1 MGYMMATM
9 MLAMIAGP
17 LVGGYITDS
26 LSWRWIFYINM
37 PVGGAALLY
46 LAATLHLPRH
56 KVKRK
61 IDYLGAALLALAATA
76 VVLLTTWGGSQYPWG
91 SPVIIGLAVLAAASA
106 LGLLPGRDPG
116 GRAGTSVARVP
127 QPATSRCRRR

>member
-1 MGYMMATM
+1 MATM

-46 LAATLHLPRH
+46 PAAILHLLRRT
-56 KVKRK
+56 VKRK
-61 IDYLGAALLALAATA
+61 IDYLGATLLALAATA
-76 VVLLTTWGGSQYPWG
+76 VVLLTTWGGSQSGWA
-91 SPVIIGLAVLAAASA
+91 SPE
-106 LGLLPGRDPG
+106 
-116 GRAGTSVARVP
+116 
-127 QPATSRCRRR
+127 